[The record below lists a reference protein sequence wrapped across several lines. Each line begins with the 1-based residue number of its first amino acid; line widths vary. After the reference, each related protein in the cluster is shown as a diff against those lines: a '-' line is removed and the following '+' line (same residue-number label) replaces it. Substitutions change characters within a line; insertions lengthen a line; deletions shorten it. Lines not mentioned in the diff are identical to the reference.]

1 MTGLAGTLIQFIY
14 KALFIVRKSLS
25 AVQTSKRT
33 CNKQNASICMSSL
46 GLDCLAL
53 TDCFFLGQPLTDV
66 TFRLDDGTISAHKP
80 LLIAS
85 CDWMAVLFGGSFM
98 ESCNNEV
105 GTLSTFR
112 VVHIYVLYFS
122 VASFVLAFKGG
133 KPNVSHFLQDRDLLL
148 SIK

>member
-1 MTGLAGTLIQFIY
+1 
-14 KALFIVRKSLS
+14 
-25 AVQTSKRT
+25 
-33 CNKQNASICMSSL
+33 
-46 GLDCLAL
+46 
-53 TDCFFLGQPLTDV
+53 
-66 TFRLDDGTISAHKP
+66 
-80 LLIAS
+80 
-85 CDWMAVLFGGSFM
+85 M

-148 SIK
+148 FYKMKGRSCSVQVFGIGLCGPVYVCVC